1 MRHIARLSNTFNSW
15 FGTFTMSMVIWE
27 RSPHLSL
34 SISWPRHEVI
44 FYQIFVVI
52 QLLLC
57 RLLTNEPC
65 PEFRQ
70 KYCFIFIHFKHII
83 WTILPKMDSMKMV
96 NNVAFLLKNTLLW
109 ILHSNEFIGQHDMW
123 YTSAATNCK
132 VIVVFKSISMFY
144 VR

>member
-1 MRHIARLSNTFNSW
+1 MRHSARLSNTFNSW

-27 RSPHLSL
+27 RSSHLSL

-44 FYQIFVVI
+44 FYQICVVM

-57 RLLTNEPC
+57 RLLTNEPF

-70 KYCFIFIHFKHII
+70 KYRFIFIHFKHII
-83 WTILPKMDSMKMV
+83 WTILPKMHLMKMV

-109 ILHSNEFIGQHDMW
+109 ILHSNEFIGPHEIH
-123 YTSAATNCK
+123 
-132 VIVVFKSISMFY
+132 VIYIWSD
-144 VR
+144 